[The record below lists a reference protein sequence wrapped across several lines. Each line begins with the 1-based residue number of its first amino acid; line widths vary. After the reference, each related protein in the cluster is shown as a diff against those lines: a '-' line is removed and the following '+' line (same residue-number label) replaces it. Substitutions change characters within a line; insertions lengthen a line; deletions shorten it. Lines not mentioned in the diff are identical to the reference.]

1 MSARPATPA
10 GASSPRPAGKAAQS
24 YRPDID
30 GLRALAVVAVVV
42 FHAFPDALAG
52 GFVGVDIFFA
62 ISGYLISQHIIET
75 LDQNRFS
82 LIDFYSRRIK
92 RIYPALII
100 VLIASLAAGLV
111 LMASGELARLAR
123 DALASV
129 AFVANIYFYTTQDYF
144 TQGASASA
152 LLHLWSLGVEEQYYI
167 VWPVALF
174 LLWKFTSRRVATL
187 LILAAIL
194 LSLASS
200 VYLSATHASAAFYLP
215 VTRFWELL
223 FGSTLAWI
231 EFLAAHRRAAGQ
243 QPGAAYAALRNLAA
257 LAGLLLIAASLVL
270 FDPKTVFP
278 GWRAALP
285 AGGATLVIAAGAQ
298 AWLNR
303 RVLSLRPFVYIGLI
317 SYPLYLW
324 HWPILVFV
332 RLLSSGAPTTAMLL
346 MAVVGA
352 FALSAMTFNFI
363 EAPARFS
370 TPARRYP
377 LRVASALF
385 AVMMGIGL
393 SSYAISRDNGL
404 PGRFPDASYGAHQEH
419 WTFTDAC
426 KQAFP
431 GSDFC
436 IQPAPGRRNVV
447 ALLGDSHANHYYEG
461 LQSALAGVDAHA
473 GVLAVGS
480 GNCPPF
486 YGVDIHLGG
495 YVKHCAA
502 LFDGVLD
509 YVAKS
514 NDIHT
519 VILSSYAI
527 SSITGGFDY
536 DAGGYIKLVASSAA
550 GDGQAAPPRAT
561 ANLDVYLAGLER
573 TLGKLTAAGKSVVF
587 VLDTPELDFDPNTCV
602 RRPVQI
608 SVRSPCAV
616 PRAKVEQRLEATQM
630 RIRAVLAKFPAVKVF
645 NPLPLLCDAS
655 NCYARQ
661 GAEFLYADRDHLSAD
676 GSRYIGKW
684 LLRDVEARKGT

>member
-1 MSARPATPA
+1 MSA
-10 GASSPRPAGKAAQS
+10 SSRKNAQS
-24 YRPDID
+24 YRPDVD
-30 GLRALAVVAVVV
+30 GLRAVAVASVVV
-42 FHAFPDALAG
+42 FHAFPSTLAG

-75 LDQNRFS
+75 LDQGRFS
-82 LIDFYSRRIK
+82 LVDFYARRIK
-92 RIYPALII
+92 RIYPALIV
-100 VLIASLAAGLV
+100 VLIASLSAGLV
-111 LMASGELARLAR
+111 LMASGELARLAS

-129 AFVANIYFYTTQDYF
+129 AFVANIYFYMTQDYF
-144 TQGASASA
+144 SQGASASA

-167 VWPVALF
+167 VWPVALYV
-174 LLWKFTSRRVATL
+174 LWRFASRRVATL
-187 LILAAIL
+187 AIVATIL

-200 VYLSATHASAAFYLP
+200 IYLSGTHATAAFYLP

-223 FGSTLAWI
+223 FGSTLAWA
-231 EFLAAHRRAAGQ
+231 EFHRARKLAASASQ
-243 QPGAAYAALRNLAA
+243 DTQPGCAMVGLRPPLRDFAAF
-257 LAGLLLIAASLVL
+257 AGLALIVASLVL

-278 GWRAALP
+278 SWRAALP
-285 AGGATLVIAAGAQ
+285 TGGATLIIAAGPQ

-303 RVLSLRPFVYIGLI
+303 RVLSLKPFVYIGLI

-332 RLLSSGAPTTAMLL
+332 RLLSSGAPTTSMLL
-346 MAVVGA
+346 AAVALA
-352 FALSAMTFNFI
+352 FVLSALTFYFI

-370 TPARRYP
+370 RPARRYP
-377 LRVASALF
+377 VRVASGLF

-393 SSYAISRDNGL
+393 SSYAISREDGL
-404 PGRFPDASYGAHQEH
+404 PGRFPDASFGAQKEG
-419 WTFTDAC
+419 WTFTDEC
-426 KQAFP
+426 KKAFP

-436 IQPAPGRRNVV
+436 MTPAPNGRPEV
-447 ALLGDSHANHYYEG
+447 ALLGDSHANQYYAG
-461 LQSALAGVDAHA
+461 LEPALSAGGAG
-473 GVLAVGS
+473 LFAVGS

-486 YGVDIHLGG
+486 YGIDIHLGG

-509 YVAKS
+509 YVIKS
-514 NDIHT
+514 PDIHS

-536 DAGGYIKLVASSAA
+536 DTGGYIRLVAAA
-550 GDGQAAPPRAT
+550 GELAGRSGEGS
-561 ANLDVYLAGLER
+561 NLDVYLAGLER
-573 TLGKLTAAGKSVVF
+573 TLSKLTAADKTVVF

-616 PRAKVEQRLEATQM
+616 PRAKVDHRLTGTQA
-630 RIRAVLAKFPAVKVF
+630 RILAVLDKFPAVKVF
-645 NPLPLLCDAS
+645 NPVPLLCDAQS
-655 NCYARQ
+655 CYARQ
-661 GAEFLYADRDHLSAD
+661 GAEFFYADRDHLSSD

-684 LLRDVEARKGT
+684 LVQDLKTKGGT

>member
-1 MSARPATPA
+1 MSA
-10 GASSPRPAGKAAQS
+10 SSRKPAQS
-24 YRPDID
+24 YRPDVD
-30 GLRALAVVAVVV
+30 GLRAVAVAAVVV
-42 FHAFPDALAG
+42 FHAFSSVLPG

-75 LDQNRFS
+75 LDQGRFS
-82 LIDFYSRRIK
+82 LVDFYARRIK

-129 AFVANIYFYTTQDYF
+129 AFVANIYFYMTQDYF
-144 TQGASASA
+144 SQGASASA

-167 VWPVALF
+167 IWPVALF
-174 LLWKFTSRRVATL
+174 LLWRFASRRVATL
-187 LILAAIL
+187 AIVAAIL

-200 VYLSATHASAAFYLP
+200 IYLSRTHATAAFYLP

-223 FGSTLAWI
+223 FGSTLAWA
-231 EFLAAHRRAAGQ
+231 EFHRARKHGASASGGAQ
-243 QPGAAYAALRNLAA
+243 QGVAKLGLSPPLRDL
-257 LAGLLLIAASLVL
+257 LSFAGLALIVASLVL
-270 FDPKTVFP
+270 FDPKTAFP
-278 GWRAALP
+278 SWRAALP
-285 AGGATLVIAAGAQ
+285 AGGATLIIAAGPQ

-303 RVLSLRPFVYIGLI
+303 RVLSLKPFVYIGLI

-324 HWPILVFV
+324 HWPLLVFV
-332 RLLSSGAPTTAMLL
+332 RLLSSGAPTTPMLL
-346 MAVVGA
+346 AAIALA
-352 FALSAMTFNFI
+352 FVLSAMTFNFI

-370 TPARRYP
+370 RPARRYP
-377 LRVASALF
+377 VRVASGLF

-404 PGRFPDASYGAHQEH
+404 PDRFPDASFGVQQEG
-419 WTFTDAC
+419 WTFTGEC
-426 KQAFP
+426 KKAFP

-436 IQPAPGRRNVV
+436 MMPASNGRPEV

-461 LQSALAGVDAHA
+461 LQSALSAG
-473 GVLAVGS
+473 GTGLFAVGS

-509 YVAKS
+509 YVIKS
-514 NDIHT
+514 PDIHS

-536 DAGGYIKLVASSAA
+536 DTGGYIRLVAAA
-550 GDGQAAPPRAT
+550 GERAGRPGNGSGN
-561 ANLDVYLAGLER
+561 NLDVYLAGLER
-573 TLGKLTAAGKSVVF
+573 TLTRLTAAGKNVVF

-602 RRPVQI
+602 RRPLQI

-616 PRAKVEQRLEATQM
+616 PRAKVEHRLTGTQA
-630 RIRAVLAKFPAVKVF
+630 RILAVLDKFPAVKVF
-645 NPLPLLCDAS
+645 NPVPLLCDAN

-661 GAEFLYADRDHLSAD
+661 GGEFLYADRDHLSAD

-684 LLRDVEARKGT
+684 LVQDVKAQGGS

>member
-10 GASSPRPAGKAAQS
+10 GSSVPRPAGRAAQS

-75 LDQNRFS
+75 LDQKRFS

-144 TQGASASA
+144 SQGASASA

-174 LLWKFTSRRVATL
+174 LLWKFASRRVATL
-187 LILAAIL
+187 LILAAIV

-231 EFLAAHRRAAGQ
+231 EFLLAHRRESDEKSAV
-243 QPGAAYAALRNLAA
+243 PHVALRNLAA
-257 LAGLLLIAASLVL
+257 LAGLVLIAASLVL

-332 RLLSSGAPTTAMLL
+332 RLLSSGAPTMAMLL
-346 MAVVGA
+346 MAIAAA

-404 PGRFPDASYGAHQEH
+404 PDRFPDASYGAHQEH

-426 KQAFP
+426 KQTFP

-461 LQSALAGVDAHA
+461 LQSALADADGHA

-509 YVAKS
+509 YVVRS

-536 DAGGYIKLVASSAA
+536 DAGGYIKLVATSAA
-550 GDGQAAPPRAT
+550 ADGQAAPPPAA
-561 ANLDVYLAGLER
+561 ANLDVYLGALER
-573 TLGKLTAAGKSVVF
+573 TLGKLTAAGKNVVF

-616 PRAKVEQRLEATQM
+616 PRAKVEQRLNATQT
-630 RIRAVLAKFPAVKVF
+630 RIRMVLAKFPAVKVF
-645 NPLPLLCDAS
+645 NPVPLLCDAS

-661 GAEFLYADRDHLSAD
+661 GTEFLYADRDHLSAD

-684 LLRDVEARKGT
+684 LMRDVEAKNGT